1 MAGWKPQ
8 QKSAM
13 MAIIKDMM
21 AAVLI
26 VRLRS
31 VEIAGLIVGKNVTM
45 AINTVEMDA
54 PKIALLSTAAMEE
67 DNKSK
72 SVMILTILMAMDVLP
87 IANLKTVETNKS
99 MGQKSVMMV
108 IYLTMITA
116 FAAEMHSVGMD
127 LFKTR

>member
-116 FAAEMHSVGMD
+116 FAAEMPSVGME
-127 LFKTR
+127 LFKMR